1 MALLDSVKSELGVK
15 TSVTKKASSAP
26 ELPPVEGVK
35 SILPNELPTTFDNP
49 DLAPRFAKT
58 PSRQLE
64 EFRVRFA
71 ANQHGLDPH
80 LAAAVAQQES
90 GFNMNAVSPT
100 GVRGTMQVTKKTAAS
115 HGYNRD
121 NPDENI
127 LAGVTYLKNNIEKSG
142 GDIVKGLSA
151 YPDPKDWPVWSKN
164 VLANYKQSKEGP
176 APVQNQLLAQI
187 KNEVSGNAEIG
198 SQQDN
203 NTYQASA
210 VPSNIGDKL
219 LTIASGAAKGIGV
232 PNPLSIPMNAYSAV
246 QGLLTGQPSE
256 VSPGYTLSEG
266 MTDLAQQPIAQ
277 QANEVLRSLLG
288 DPRSFKETAE
298 AANPQVSS
306 AVQKN
311 PGLETASEIATGFLP
326 GNPLTAAPGMIL
338 APVIAKVGTGL
349 KKSGQ
354 AIANI
359 LLGKPISHAAGETV
373 AAGAPRLTVKGIE
386 KASEKAVQKGE
397 KMIGKELAKNPQLK
411 VGLRDIAQDPD
422 LLNMAIKYE
431 QAGETATATKMLK
444 KLADFETKKL
454 DVADANELR
463 QTLWKLSKFTSKDT
477 PGSGIMS
484 QFNKELGTKV
494 REKLISLLGPKYEEA
509 LVLEARNMPVIK
521 ATKSL
526 SQATNINPL
535 KSLMKGTALTS
546 TPVAS
551 SLYQTGR
558 GVEAISPQIGQILTL
573 LGLDNLKNK

>member
-1 MALLDSVKSELGVK
+1 MALLDNVKSELGIQLPAAK
-15 TSVTKKASSAP
+15 ASKKAETSTTLEPTKSLLP
-26 ELPPVEGVK
+26 TELPD
-35 SILPNELPTTFDNP
+35 TFDNP

-58 PSRQLE
+58 PSRKLE

-71 ANQHGLDPH
+71 AHQQGLDPH

-90 GFNMNAVSPT
+90 GFNMDAISPT
-100 GVRGTMQVTKKTAAS
+100 GVRGTMQVTKKTAES
-115 HGYNRD
+115 HGYDRD
-121 NPDENI
+121 KPDENI
-127 LAGVTYLKNNIEKSG
+127 LAGISYLKSNIDKSG

-176 APVQNQLLAQI
+176 VPTQNNLLAQI
-187 KNEVSGNAEIG
+187 KQEVSGSVPGTQAQ
-198 SQQDN
+198 SPDM
-203 NTYQASA
+203 YQAGA
-210 VPSNIGDKL
+210 VPSNAGDKL

-246 QGLLTGQPSE
+246 KGLLTGQPSE
-256 VSPGYTLSEG
+256 ISPGYTLSEG

-277 QANEVLRSLLG
+277 QANEMLRSLFG
-288 DPRSFKETAE
+288 DKRSFGEAAQ

-306 AVQKN
+306 AVQQN

-326 GNPLTAAPGMIL
+326 GNPLTAAPGMVL
-338 APVIAKVGTGL
+338 APAIAKAGSGL
-349 KKSGQ
+349 KKAGQ
-354 AIANI
+354 AIANV
-359 LLGKPISHAAGETV
+359 LLGKPLSHVAGETV
-373 AAGAPRLTVKGIE
+373 AAGIPRLSTKGIE

-397 KMIGKELAKNPQLK
+397 QMIGRELAKNPKLK

-422 LLNMAIKYE
+422 LLNMAIRYE
-431 QAGETATATKMLK
+431 QAGEKATATKMLK
-444 KLADFETKKL
+444 KLADFETKNL

-463 QTLWKLSKFTSKDT
+463 QTLWKLSKFTRKDT

-509 LVLEARNMPVIK
+509 LVLEAKNMPVIK

-535 KSLMKGTALTS
+535 KNLMRGTALTS
-546 TPVAS
+546 TPIAS
-551 SLYQTGR
+551 LLYQTGR